1 MVTRETVT
9 RETVARETVSRET
22 PAVEVP
28 TDFPAFE
35 NSPLP
40 DDADEARTT
49 VDELEALLDAV
60 QGATTKSRHSHP
72 HPTGDIRHHDVAR
85 KLHPGVRAPS

>member
-22 PAVEVP
+22 PTVEVP
-28 TDFPAFE
+28 RDFPAFG

-40 DDADEARTT
+40 DDADEARTA

-60 QGATTKSRHSHP
+60 QGATRTSRHSHASP
-72 HPTGDIRHHDVAR
+72 NR
-85 KLHPGVRAPS
+85 